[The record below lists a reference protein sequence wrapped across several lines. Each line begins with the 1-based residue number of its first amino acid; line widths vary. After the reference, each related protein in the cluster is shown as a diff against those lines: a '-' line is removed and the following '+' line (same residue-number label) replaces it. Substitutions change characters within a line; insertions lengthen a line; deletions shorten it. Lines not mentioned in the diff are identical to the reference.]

1 MKIFLICPVRNPDK
15 DTTIAIYE
23 YVADLEAKGHQVY
36 WPIRDTKQD
45 DPSGGYQVCRMNFT
59 AILEAD
65 EIHIWYDET
74 SNGSKFDMG
83 GVFMLI
89 EMLGYNKKI
98 VIANRKE
105 AEALDINNRKSFLR
119 VMKHLA
125 D

>member
-1 MKIFLICPVRNPDK
+1 MKIFLICPVRDPDK
-15 DTTIAIYE
+15 DTTIAVYE
-23 YVADLEAKGHQVY
+23 YVADLEAKGHQIY
-36 WPIRDTKQD
+36 WPTRDTKQN

-65 EIHIWYDET
+65 EIHIWYDEK

-98 VIANRKE
+98 VIVNREE
-105 AEALDINNRKSFLR
+105 AEALDINNRKSFLK
-119 VMKHLA
+119 VMKHLI